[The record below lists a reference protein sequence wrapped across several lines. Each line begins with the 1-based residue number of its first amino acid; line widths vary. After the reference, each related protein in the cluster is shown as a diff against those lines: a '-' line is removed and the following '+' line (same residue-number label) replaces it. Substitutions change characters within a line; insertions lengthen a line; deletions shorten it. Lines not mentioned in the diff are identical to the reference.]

1 MREALIDR
9 ILDAARCIKNSHEQ
23 LSREMSSIHARR
35 NSALK
40 QKGVPLKMCEN
51 IDPESRILSM
61 YAYPYFRFVTGNGTT
76 YQSILYIERIPNL
89 TGEQSNGITVFR
101 IPPMTSLMLHRCRTG
116 AINLQSRH
124 DSIDSSSSF
133 VPYFRCNVTSLMP
146 PDRKKAVRRI
156 FEPKKCPLSIPVN
169 EIETTFNNKF
179 NNVNHHHLDNYP
191 NHITEVD
198 KDDINNK
205 FLDTVSK
212 EEILKAMQVLRK
224 AKIEKEDVTILF
236 LDVHKAYDTVGHRH
250 LESVIHNSALPQ
262 KLQDLIINLQC
273 GNETQIEV
281 GIHKTKPIPFKQGVM
296 QGAPL
301 SPMLFN
307 LSIDHIFDELSEPSV
322 AEEFGYDL
330 VSDLNNVVTL
340 GFADDIAL
348 VAKSTIAA
356 SEIFTMTKQS
366 LQQIGLSLNESKTQT
381 IVIEKGKLSSTTLN
395 LGGSIVNSI
404 DGDERIKYLGI
415 NFSDEIKFDIA
426 KVINNLNNKI
436 QALTSTYLLK
446 PEQKLNVLNMYIW
459 PILVYPLQNAP
470 LHQLSDRFL
479 EDVDKLIKSS
489 VKEILCLP
497 GDTPDAM
504 LYTERKYKG
513 LSLFKAQWEA
523 YLQHLNICNTLLRTS
538 NPLVVST
545 RNIAAEKK
553 VCSRKLKIP
562 PEDLDIS
569 NINVHKLRQNLRK
582 QEYCNET
589 ETLAHVL
596 GSCQHGELLRNSRHH
611 NIRKLIAQ
619 ALRNKSLEVHEEV
632 HCVASEGGGIRRADI
647 VALDKTNSKGFI
659 LDPTVRFEMSQSQP
673 SEVNKEKQ
681 QIYEPTIPYFREK
694 YQMEGTWE
702 VHGLMIGARGTIP
715 RSTVNTIKTFG
726 IHDIIPKII
735 TSTIKGSVAILKN
748 HLYGIS

>member
-1 MREALIDR
+1 MQQYVEF
-9 ILDAARCIKNSHEQ
+9 N
-23 LSREMSSIHARR
+23 
-35 NSALK
+35 
-40 QKGVPLKMCEN
+40 EN
-51 IDPESRILSM
+51 QRG
-61 YAYPYFRFVTGNGTT
+61 FVSTAGAQINA
-76 YQSILYIERIPNL
+76 SILN
-89 TGEQSNGITVFR
+89 S
-101 IPPMTSLMLHRCRTG
+101 
-116 AINLQSRH
+116 
-124 DSIDSSSSF
+124 
-133 VPYFRCNVTSLMP
+133 
-146 PDRKKAVRRI
+146 
-156 FEPKKCPLSIPVN
+156 
-169 EIETTFNNKF
+169 
-179 NNVNHHHLDNYP
+179 
-191 NHITEVD
+191 
-198 KDDINNK
+198 
-205 FLDTVSK
+205 
-212 EEILKAMQVLRK
+212 VLRK

-356 SEIFTMTKQS
+356 SEIFTMTKRS

-569 NINVHKLRQNLRK
+569 NINVHKLRHNLRK
-582 QEYCNET
+582 QEILSAWRTPE
-589 ETLAHVL
+589 
-596 GSCQHGELLRNSRHH
+596 NSRHH

-619 ALRNKSLEVHEEV
+619 ALRNKSFEVHEEV

-659 LDPTVRFEMSQSQP
+659 LDTTVRFEMSQTQP

-735 TSTIKGSVAILKN
+735 TSTIKGHPTRKTQCAETSGRDCLAQMTYAPIPSMLTRLLHRGSVADEPRIGRPQICTENVEAVRNTIEHSPLASTHRLSCELGIPPSLVWKVLRFTLKK
-748 HLYGIS
+748 

>member
-1 MREALIDR
+1 MQEALED
-9 ILDAARCIKNSHEQ
+9 D
-23 LSREMSSIHARR
+23 
-35 NSALK
+35 
-40 QKGVPLKMCEN
+40 
-51 IDPESRILSM
+51 D
-61 YAYPYFRFVTGNGTT
+61 F
-76 YQSILYIERIPNL
+76 
-89 TGEQSNGITVFR
+89 
-101 IPPMTSLMLHRCRTG
+101 
-116 AINLQSRH
+116 AIN
-124 DSIDSSSSF
+124 
-133 VPYFRCNVTSLMP
+133 M
-146 PDRKKAVRRI
+146 I
-156 FEPKKCPLSIPVN
+156 FNDEATFHLS
-169 EIETTFNNKF
+169 
-179 NNVNHHHLDNYP
+179 
-191 NHITEVD
+191 
-198 KDDINNK
+198 
-205 FLDTVSK
+205 
-212 EEILKAMQVLRK
+212 VLRK

-273 GNETQIEV
+273 GNETQIE
-281 GIHKTKPIPFKQGVM
+281 HRPHFY
-296 QGAPL
+296 
-301 SPMLFN
+301 
-307 LSIDHIFDELSEPSV
+307 ELSEPSV

-356 SEIFTMTKQS
+356 SEIFTMTKRS

-497 GDTPDAM
+497 GDMPDAM
-504 LYTERKYKG
+504 LYIERKYKG

-523 YLQHLNICNTLLRTS
+523 CLQHLNICNTLLRTS

-619 ALRNKSLEVHEEV
+619 ALRNKSFEVHEEV

-659 LDPTVRFEMSQSQP
+659 LDPTVRFEMSQTQP